1 MRAILT
7 LLLFLYTFH
16 AQSQLFRTYRVQS
29 DAYSLVLPNN
39 RAITNIYVD
48 KSSLNQDLSNL
59 PYVQNLRLRLFDLG
73 YSVTKDIKKANY
85 IIRFNADI
93 IGPIITRRETTES
106 ITTADRTVEVEGNN
120 GSKKE
125 ITIEGQSTTIPVVQ
139 ESRMW
144 RKRLEIKLINIQTN
158 ELIWQGE
165 SWLDEQEPN
174 VKYPKL
180 LIYDA
185 LRHFLRNTQQH
196 PILNT
201 YSGRNLRKI
210 RELFYVPKY

>member
-1 MRAILT
+1 MRALLT
-7 LLLFLYTFH
+7 LLLFCYSFNS
-16 AQSQLFRTYRVQS
+16 QGQLFRTYRVQS
-29 DAYSLVLPNN
+29 DAYSLTSPNS
-39 RAITNIYVD
+39 RVITNIYVD
-48 KSSLNQDLSNL
+48 KSSLNKDLSNL

-73 YSVTKDIKKANY
+73 YSITKDIRQANY
-85 IIRFNADI
+85 IIKFNADI

-106 ITTADRTVEVEGNN
+106 ITTADRTIEIEGNN

-125 ITIEGQSTTIPVVQ
+125 ITIEGQSTTIPLIQ

-144 RKRLEIKLINIQTN
+144 RKRLEIKLINVQTN

-165 SWLDEQEPN
+165 SWLDSHEPN
-174 VKYPKL
+174 LKYPKL

-185 LRHFLRNTQQH
+185 LRHFLRNTQKH